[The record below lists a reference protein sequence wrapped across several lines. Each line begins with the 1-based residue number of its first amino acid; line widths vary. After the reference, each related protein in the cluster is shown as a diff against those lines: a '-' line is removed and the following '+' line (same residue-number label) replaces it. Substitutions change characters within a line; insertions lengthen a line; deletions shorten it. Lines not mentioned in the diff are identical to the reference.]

1 MIAQADECDRCRQDD
16 TLICCDLWYSGG
28 PQSDR
33 RGIFLA
39 ILRVLLW
46 MAHLGYSFESYYAAM
61 PTSLVP
67 QLQHLHVSLIFVTLG
82 QGFVTDVPGG
92 VLFSCLKLLSRTLL
106 V

>member
-1 MIAQADECDRCRQDD
+1 MAQADECDRCRQDHSV
-16 TLICCDLWYSGG
+16 LCCDLWNSRRS
-28 PQSDR
+28 QLDR

-46 MAHLGYSFESYYAAM
+46 MAHLGYSFESYHAAM

>member
-1 MIAQADECDRCRQDD
+1 MAQADEYDRCRQDD
-16 TLICCDLWYSGG
+16 PLICCDLWYPGG

-39 ILRVLLW
+39 ILRLLLW
-46 MAHLGYSFESYYAAM
+46 MAHLGYSFESYHAAM

-67 QLQHLHVSLIFVTLG
+67 QLQHLHVSLVSLTLG
-82 QGFVTDVPGG
+82 GGPVTHVPGG
-92 VLFSCLKLLSRTLL
+92 ALFSCLKLLSRTLL